1 MGDGARRGR
10 PLGSGVGRVLFG
22 RPDPD
27 SPANI
32 VELQNLQ
39 RFINDEALKVISTV
53 DESRRRLLK
62 QQLEASHH
70 AMKIVL
76 DSIEVEVGR
85 KR

>member
-1 MGDGARRGR
+1 MGDGSGRSR

-39 RFINDEALKVISTV
+39 KFINDEALKVIATV
-53 DESRRRLLK
+53 DGSRRRLLK

-76 DSIEVEVGR
+76 DSIEAEVGR